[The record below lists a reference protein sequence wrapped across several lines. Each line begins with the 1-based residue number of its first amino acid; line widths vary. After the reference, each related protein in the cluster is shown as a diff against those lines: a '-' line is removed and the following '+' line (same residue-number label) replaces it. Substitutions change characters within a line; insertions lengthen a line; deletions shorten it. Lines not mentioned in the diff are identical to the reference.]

1 MDFLKSDSTT
11 LDRTDRTDR
20 CRSAFAIL
28 AICTEGAKFEK
39 NRAGLGEVVR
49 MDKDTFYYMDKVDLQ
64 SVRRARRR
72 DLMCVWIWS

>member
-1 MDFLKSDSTT
+1 M
-11 LDRTDRTDR
+11 R
-20 CRSAFAIL
+20 RSNNWNIG
-28 AICTEGAKFEK
+28 CTEGAKFEK